1 MSNKVSVSGKVA
13 EPRLRRELDAA
24 GAVVLG
30 LGAMLGTGVFVSIGL
45 GAGLAGPAVV
55 LALALAAAVALANG
69 LSSAELAAAHPVSGG
84 TYEYGYL
91 YLHPAAGFT
100 AGWVFL
106 IAKSAS
112 AATAALGF
120 AGYLLHA
127 LGAGPAYV
135 VPVALG
141 AVAILT
147 ALVLTGIRRTN
158 AANLVIVSVTIG
170 SLLYFIVAGLP
181 SFETANFS
189 PFFIAG
195 DTAGGSARSTLGAL
209 LEATALMFVA
219 YTGYARIATLGEEVR
234 EPRRTIPRAIVI
246 TIVLVMLL
254 YEAVAVVG
262 TGAAGSEA
270 LREATSGEAAT
281 LAVVARGFR
290 VPGASAVLT
299 VGAITAML
307 SVLLNL
313 ILGLSRVVLAMAR
326 RGDVF
331 RVLGT
336 LNASRT
342 TPYWAVLAVGVVIA
356 GLALIGDVR
365 TTWSF
370 SAFTVLIYYALTN
383 LSALRLPSEQR
394 MFPPWIAVFGLAAC
408 LALAFWVERRVW
420 LLGLGLIAIG
430 LVWHTVAQRAKR
442 ARGGARS

>member
-1 MSNKVSVSGKVA
+1 MHLILDGPPVSTETA
-13 EPRLRRELDAA
+13 EPRLRREL
-24 GAVVLG
+24 GAVGAVIMG
-30 LGAMLGTGVFVSIGL
+30 LGAMLGTGIFVSIGL

-55 LALALAAAVALANG
+55 LALAAAATVGLANG
-69 LSSAELAAAHPVSGG
+69 LSSAQLAAAHPVSGG
-84 TYEYGYL
+84 TYEYAYV
-91 YLHPAAGFT
+91 YLHPAAGFM

-127 LGAGPAYV
+127 LGVGPGLI

-141 AVAILT
+141 AVTVLT
-147 ALVLTGIRRTN
+147 LLVLTGIRRTN
-158 AANLVIVSVTIG
+158 AVNIAIVSVTIV
-170 SLLYFIVAGLP
+170 SLAYFVLVGLP
-181 SFETANFS
+181 SVDLRNFS
-189 PFFIAG
+189 PFF
-195 DTAGGSARSTLGAL
+195 TAGTGGRLAPGAL

-246 TIVLVMLL
+246 TVILVMLL

-262 TGAAGSEA
+262 TGVAGSEA
-270 LREATSGEAAT
+270 LGRATSGEAAT
-281 LAVVARGFR
+281 LAVIARRFSF
-290 VPGASAVLT
+290 PGAGYVLAA
-299 VGAITAML
+299 GAITAML

-336 LNASRT
+336 LNESRT
-342 TPYWAVLAVGVVIA
+342 TPYWAVLAVGIVI
-356 GLALIGDVR
+356 GGITLIGDVR

-370 SAFTVLIYYALTN
+370 SAFTVLVYYALTN
-383 LSALRLPSEQR
+383 LSALRLPAAQR
-394 MFPPWIAVFGLAAC
+394 MFPRWIATFGLITC
-408 LALAFWVERRVW
+408 LALAFWVERRIW
-420 LLGLGLIAIG
+420 LIGLGLIVVG
-430 LVWHTVAQRAKR
+430 LVWHAAAQRAAK
-442 ARGGARS
+442 GKT